1 MSSNEFFSAEARD
14 TLYRIID
21 ARRDMRHFLP
31 NTTIANDVLQRMLA
45 AAHKAPSVGLMQD
58 QWAELS

>member
-14 TLYRIID
+14 ALYRIID

-31 NTTIANDVLQRMLA
+31 NATITTDVLQRMLA
-45 AAHKAPSVGLMQD
+45 AAHNAPSVGLMQY
-58 QWAELS
+58 QWSEVA